1 MDTFFMPPRT
11 AGPMQFPLHAS
22 IPFTFMSESKS
33 SPNSTPTLKYTITAD
48 TNTEEKPYLIW
59 IQNYDT
65 ATVQTCREAVAR
77 ALRKMANDRTLLQ
90 DQVDMRTFQ

>member
-1 MDTFFMPPRT
+1 MSPILYLY
-11 AGPMQFPLHAS
+11 PLDVGSRALLNPLE
-22 IPFTFMSESKS
+22 IR
-33 SPNSTPTLKYTITAD
+33 LQD
-48 TNTEEKPYLIW
+48 EEKPYLIC